1 MGRTRKGHDI
11 SGWVIVDKPAGL
23 TSTAVVNKVRWAFDA
38 KKAGHAGTLDPEA
51 TGLLAVALGEATK
64 TIPYITDATKAYE
77 FTINL
82 GSATNTDDA
91 QGEVIATSDLRPSDA
106 QIVESMQGFL
116 GEIMQVPPQFS
127 AVKIDGQRAFKLA
140 RAGEQIEIAARPLL
154 VEELILADRPTPN
167 TAVLEMTCGKGGYV
181 RAIARDLGAVLG
193 CYSHVAHLRR
203 IWSGPFDLE
212 HAVTLEQIDSF
223 AKTAEIGQFLRPL
236 EVGLTDLPQGT
247 TNAEGA
253 AKLRNGNPAICFTK
267 AEYGDEIWVS
277 YEGKAQAIGRY
288 KSGEIHPARVI
299 LQHES

>member
-1 MGRTRKGHDI
+1 M
-11 SGWVIVDKPAGL
+11 
-23 TSTAVVNKVRWAFDA
+23 
-38 KKAGHAGTLDPEA
+38 
-51 TGLLAVALGEATK
+51 ALGEATK

-91 QGEVIATSDLRPSDA
+91 EGEVIATSDLRPSDA
-106 QIVESMQGFL
+106 QIVEGMQGFL

-127 AVKIDGQRAFKLA
+127 AVKIDGQRAYKLA

-154 VEELILADRPTPN
+154 VEELILADRPTPD

-193 CYSHVAHLRR
+193 CYGHVAHLRR

-212 HAVTLEQIDSF
+212 HAVTLEQIESF

>member
-91 QGEVIATSDLRPSDA
+91 EGEVIATSDLRPSDA
-106 QIVESMQGFL
+106 QIVEGMQGFL

-127 AVKIDGQRAFKLA
+127 AVKIDGQRAYKLA

-154 VEELILADRPTPN
+154 VEELILADRPTPD

-193 CYSHVAHLRR
+193 CYGHVAHLRR
-203 IWSGPFDLE
+203 IWSGQFDLE
-212 HAVTLEQIDSF
+212 HAVTLEQIESF
-223 AKTAEIGQFLRPL
+223 AKTAGIGQFLRPL

-253 AKLRNGNPAICFTK
+253 AKLRNGNPAICFTN

-277 YEGKAQAIGRY
+277 YKGKAQAIGRY

-299 LQHES
+299 LQHEP

>member
-1 MGRTRKGHDI
+1 MGRKRKGREI
-11 SGWVIVDKPAGL
+11 SGWVLVDKPAGL
-23 TSTAVVNKVRWAFDA
+23 SSTAVVNKVRWAFDA
-38 KKAGHAGTLDPEA
+38 QKAGHAGTLDPEA

-64 TIPYITDATKAYE
+64 TIPYITDAAKAYE
-77 FTINL
+77 FTVNF

-91 QGEVIATSDLRPSDA
+91 EGEVIATSDLRPSDA
-106 QIVESMQGFL
+106 EIVNGLQGFL
-116 GEIMQVPPQFS
+116 GKIMQVPPQFS
-127 AVKIDGQRAFKLA
+127 AVKIDGQRAYKLA
-140 RAGEQIEIAARPLL
+140 RAGEEIVIAARPLL
-154 VEELILADRPTPN
+154 VEELILADRPSPD

-181 RAIARDLGAVLG
+181 RAIARDLGNVLG
-193 CYSHVAHLRR
+193 CHGHVAHLRR

-212 HAVTLEQIDSF
+212 HAVTLEQIEPF
-223 AKTAEIGQFLRPL
+223 AKTATIDQFLRPL

-253 AKLRNGNPAICFTK
+253 AKLRNGNPAICFTQ

-299 LQHES
+299 LQPKP

>member
-1 MGRTRKGHDI
+1 
-11 SGWVIVDKPAGL
+11 
-23 TSTAVVNKVRWAFDA
+23 
-38 KKAGHAGTLDPEA
+38 
-51 TGLLAVALGEATK
+51 
-64 TIPYITDATKAYE
+64 
-77 FTINL
+77 
-82 GSATNTDDA
+82 
-91 QGEVIATSDLRPSDA
+91 
-106 QIVESMQGFL
+106 
-116 GEIMQVPPQFS
+116 
-127 AVKIDGQRAFKLA
+127 VKIDGQRAYKLA

-154 VEELILADRPTPN
+154 VEELILADRPTPD

-193 CYSHVAHLRR
+193 CYGHVAHLRR

-212 HAVTLEQIDSF
+212 HAVTLEQIESF
-223 AKTAEIGQFLRPL
+223 AKTAGIGQFLRPL

-253 AKLRNGNPAICFTK
+253 AKLRNGNPAICFTN

-277 YEGKAQAIGRY
+277 YKGKAQAIGRY